1 MSTANDQSAAIRVF
15 TEIGI
20 IHQLSQN
27 AMERTLPDGL
37 RMAHFGVLTH
47 FVRRDEPQ
55 SPTDLAH
62 AFQVTKGAMTN
73 TLNRLSARGLVRIS
87 ADPGDGRAKLVCI
100 TEAGKAM
107 HARALRAITPL
118 LQQTLSPFTS
128 ADFENALPFLTRL
141 RETLDQARN

>member
-27 AMERTLPDGL
+27 ALERTLPDGL

-47 FVRRDEPQ
+47 FMRRDEPQ
-55 SPTDLAH
+55 SPTHLAH

-73 TLNRLSARGLVRIS
+73 TLNRLSARGLVRII
-87 ADPGDGRAKLVCI
+87 ADPRDGRAKLVCI

-107 HARALRAITPL
+107 HARALNAIMPF
-118 LQQTLSPFTS
+118 LQQTLSTF
-128 ADFENALPFLTRL
+128 DQEEFESALPFLTRL
-141 RETLDQARN
+141 RETLDRARD

>member
-1 MSTANDQSAAIRVF
+1 MSNTKDQSAAIRVF

-27 AMERTLPDGL
+27 ALERTLPGGL

-55 SPTDLAH
+55 SPTHLAR

-73 TLNRLSARGLVRIS
+73 TLNRLSARDLVRIA
-87 ADPGDGRAKLVCI
+87 ADPNDGRAKLVCI
-100 TEAGKAM
+100 TKAGKAM
-107 HARALRAITPL
+107 YTRALAAITPHL
-118 LQQTLSPFTS
+118 RQTLSAVSQEEFD
-128 ADFENALPFLTRL
+128 AALPFLIRL
-141 RETLDQARN
+141 RETLDRARD

>member
-1 MSTANDQSAAIRVF
+1 MSNTKDQSAAIRVF

-27 AMERTLPDGL
+27 ALERNLPDGL

-55 SPTDLAH
+55 SPTELSK

-73 TLNRLSARGLVRIS
+73 TLNRLSTRGLVRIM
-87 ADPGDGRAKLVCI
+87 ADPHDGRAKLVSI

-107 HARALRAITPL
+107 YTRALSAITPL
-118 LQQTLSPFTS
+118 LYQTLSALS
-128 ADFENALPFLTRL
+128 EEEFEAALPFLTRL

>member
-1 MSTANDQSAAIRVF
+1 MSNTKDQSAAIRVF

-27 AMERTLPDGL
+27 ALERTLPDGL

-55 SPTDLAH
+55 SPTHLAH

-73 TLNRLSARGLVRIS
+73 TLNRLSARGLVHIE
-87 ADPGDGRAKLVCI
+87 ADPRDGRAKLVCI
-100 TEAGKAM
+100 TEAGKTM
-107 HARALRAITPL
+107 HARALAAITPHL
-118 LQQTLSPFTS
+118 NQTLSAVS
-128 ADFENALPFLTRL
+128 QEEFESALPFLIRL
-141 RETLDQARN
+141 RETLDQARD

>member
-1 MSTANDQSAAIRVF
+1 MSNTKDQSAAIRVL

-27 AMERTLPDGL
+27 ALERTLPDGL

-47 FVRRDEPQ
+47 FMRRDEPQ
-55 SPTDLAH
+55 SPTYLAH

-73 TLNRLSARGLVRIS
+73 TLTRLSARGLVHIS
-87 ADPGDGRAKLVCI
+87 ADPRDGRAKLVCI

-107 HARALRAITPL
+107 HRRALTAITPFL
-118 LQQTLSPFTS
+118 HQTLSALSQEEFD
-128 ADFENALPFLTRL
+128 AALPFLIGL
-141 RETLDQARN
+141 RETLDQARD